1 MAVINCPLSV
11 DIVIADRIK
20 KYFFL
25 AVAVIK
31 NNAIFKV
38 NRKRPIAGQSAAE
51 FMDAQTGILR
61 IVPEYFFGKF
71 GVIFYIAGKSSV
83 KPFKMR
89 RVNNYHFN

>member
-31 NNAIFKV
+31 IMRYSKLTENA
-38 NRKRPIAGQSAAE
+38 Q
-51 FMDAQTGILR
+51 
-61 IVPEYFFGKF
+61 
-71 GVIFYIAGKSSV
+71 
-83 KPFKMR
+83 
-89 RVNNYHFN
+89 